1 MLNTTA
7 LLYLGLN
14 IVQHESFFSKQ
25 AENACIV
32 AFSFY
37 AFCFSQILEWIE
49 GKERNIRALISTLH
63 TVLWEGENKWK
74 PVSMADLVTPEQV
87 KKYYRKAV
95 LVVHPDKVSVFL
107 WCFLCRQKE
116 QKLFLLCCMSP

>member
-1 MLNTTA
+1 MNAERQLH
-7 LLYLGLN
+7 LGLSL
-14 IVQHESFFSKQ
+14 VVVYKVKVMSLDKLRECLQCCFQ
-25 AENACIV
+25 
-32 AFSFY
+32 FY
-37 AFCFSQILEWIE
+37 KFCFSQILEWIE

-95 LVVHPDKVSVFL
+95 LVVHPDKVSLSF
-107 WCFLCRQKE
+107 FPTGGIQT
-116 QKLFLLCCMSP
+116 